1 VPEPVCSIC
10 GGHPSLSHV
19 GPGITISPDPGGS
32 GLNSEKRIYTTV
44 AKDRLVE
51 EGDPEAAF
59 LVAGEGGEVPA
70 EYVHLYREYRKA
82 HEAEPKAA
90 AKAPADDALEEK
102 AVEKAPENKARATAE
117 KK

>member
-1 VPEPVCSIC
+1 MQ
-10 GGHPSLSHV
+10 
-19 GPGITISPDPGGS
+19 
-32 GLNSEKRIYTTV
+32 SEKRLYLTV
-44 AKDRLVE
+44 EKDRVVE
-51 EGDPEAAF
+51 EGDPDAAF
-59 LVAGEGGEVPA
+59 LMVNEGGEVPA
-70 EYVHLYREYRKA
+70 EHVHLYREYRKA